1 MGYDDFYFISVCLI
15 NKLPLFKWKFIGLM
29 SKYNTDL
36 FTIIALLT
44 CCGSFQQPLP
54 SSSNTKWSRMI
65 LAPYLFLR
73 SLSSVLLIVLLL
85 SLEQCDPDSVLSEES
100 LILFPELS
108 KGSSK
113 SDKLDLPWAIL
124 DKLRSGHGVKVISK
138 TGSVSLAGDIG
149 CSR

>member
-1 MGYDDFYFISVCLI
+1 MGYDYFYFISVCLI

-54 SSSNTKWSRMI
+54 SSSNTKWLRMI
-65 LAPYLFLR
+65 LTPYLFLR

-85 SLEQCDPDSVLSEES
+85 SLEHCDPDSVLSEES
-100 LILFPELS
+100 LVLFPP
-108 KGSSK
+108 KVSSK
-113 SDKLDLPWAIL
+113 SDSLDLPWDIL
-124 DKLRSGHGVKVISK
+124 DKPRSGHGVKVASK
-138 TGSVSLAGDIG
+138 TGSVSLAGDMG